1 MAYSPGENLYLKA
14 LADLQFPGT
23 TTEDVDAAMADQGEL
38 AAEGQMPPG
47 TRPGDVLVAEVGSRG
62 LPEQAYT
69 GRYPDSIKPIDPTI
83 RQQLADFVQA
93 GFERVGMDRYKAR
106 QTAQTLMG
114 GESSNLPLSLGLA
127 DIVPYLGTGLQTQEA
142 ARMGEE
148 AVQSAKQGETG
159 TAALQAGGAAL
170 GLVPGATS
178 TIGTTVKAVKKV
190 KAAIKEKK

>member
-23 TTEDVDAAMADQGEL
+23 TAEDVDAAMADQGEL

-69 GRYPDSIKPIDPTI
+69 GRYPDSISPVDPTV
-83 RQQLADFVQA
+83 RQKMADFLQA
-93 GFERVGMDRYKAR
+93 GFERFGMDRYRAR
-106 QTAQTLMG
+106 KQAQTLMG
-114 GESSNLPLSLGLA
+114 GESSNLPLSLGFA
-127 DIVPYLGTGLQTQEA
+127 DIVPFLGTALQTQEA

-148 AVQSAKQGETG
+148 AVQSAKAGETG
-159 TAALQAGGAAL
+159 TAALQAGGAAV
-170 GLVPGATS
+170 GMIPGAA
-178 TIGTTVKAVKKV
+178 GTVKAAKKI
-190 KAAIKEKK
+190 KAAIKENK